1 MFELIKILFAVISG
15 LLVYKSINTNCNKY
29 LAFAV
34 SAIWLRFVLSAF
46 HEITYDPLIA
56 GLSINALGS
65 ISIAGLGLFLLP
77 GKVFLLKKL
86 VPFYLLFA
94 VIALSGIGNFA
105 PIDTVNVLVKWA
117 YFLVIACAL
126 FLSIRAQGMNTSL
139 LKLFVPFIMPIGLQ
153 VMSVLMGEVKATESD
168 GSASYVGGYNHEAA
182 FSMIVVSFLFI
193 VGLIE
198 RGSLRFQT
206 AIFSVGI
213 ILLVLVNY
221 RTAMLAALP
230 IISIYFYN
238 SIDRKLKAR
247 HKVPVLSITV
257 LVGIVL
263 FVIAGIAMQERFADI
278 ATVIYNFDDLIKA
291 PEYYTDEEKRLFSA
305 RVYLWSSYLTIFF
318 SSDLATQ
325 MIGLGPESWQDLF
338 RYYAHNTY
346 VSYLFEYGYLGLLSF
361 VILIFYV
368 FKLTKSIPS
377 KHYNRTT
384 FFTFLGLLV
393 MCLATMPLW
402 NIEGLIFFALL
413 FGIILGTQHKNQH
426 SQRAL

>member
-1 MFELIKILFAVISG
+1 MFELIKVLFTVISG
-15 LLVYKSINTNCNKY
+15 LLVYKSINTGCNKY

-34 SAIWLRFVLSAF
+34 CAIWLRLVLSAF

-65 ISIAGLGLFLLP
+65 ISIAGFGLLLLP
-77 GKVFLLKKL
+77 GKVFLLKKF

-94 VIALSGIGNFA
+94 VIIVSGIGNFA
-105 PIDTVNVLVKWA
+105 AIETINVLVKWA

-139 LKLFVPFIMPIGLQ
+139 LKLFVPFMMPIGLQ

-198 RGSLRFQT
+198 RGTLKFQT
-206 AIFSVGI
+206 TIFSLGI

-238 SIDRKLKAR
+238 SIDRKLKSK
-247 HKVPVLSITV
+247 HKVPVLSVAV
-257 LVGIVL
+257 LIGFMFL
-263 FVIAGIAMQERFADI
+263 FGAGMALQERFADI
-278 ATVIYNFDDLIKA
+278 ATVLYNFDELIKA
-291 PEYYTDEEKRLFSA
+291 PEYYTSEEKRLFSA
-305 RVYLWSSYLTIFF
+305 RVYLWSSYLSVFF
-318 SSDLATQ
+318 TSDLATQ
-325 MIGLGPESWQDLF
+325 LIGLGPESWQDLF

-361 VILIFYV
+361 FILIFYV

-384 FFTFLGLLV
+384 SFTFLGLLI

-413 FGIILGTQHKNQH
+413 FGVILGTHQNR
-426 SQRAL
+426 SAM